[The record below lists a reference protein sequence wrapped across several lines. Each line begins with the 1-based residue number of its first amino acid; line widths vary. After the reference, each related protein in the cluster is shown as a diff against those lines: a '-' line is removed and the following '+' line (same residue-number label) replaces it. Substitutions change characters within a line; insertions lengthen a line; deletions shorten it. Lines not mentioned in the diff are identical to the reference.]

1 MNQYDIYLVN
11 LVSSTSSDVKKTRTC
26 LIISPDEMNQN
37 LDTLIIVPL
46 TFQSSVY
53 PTRVPLTFQ
62 GKPGYIVLDQ
72 IRTVNRSRLVKKL
85 GKIGMSTAVKVKSL
99 LSEMLIE

>member
-1 MNQYDIYLVN
+1 
-11 LVSSTSSDVKKTRTC
+11 
-26 LIISPDEMNQN
+26 
-37 LDTLIIVPL
+37 
-46 TFQSSVY
+46 
-53 PTRVPLTFQ
+53 
-62 GKPGYIVLDQ
+62 VLDQ